1 MNLPN
6 LLTASRLIGI
16 PIVTGLLLARF
27 PYHDQWAAVAFA
39 VFSLTDTLDGQLA
52 RRFGQVTEMGKFLD
66 PLADKLFILSVLV
79 ILVQERLLPAWVV
92 VVIFARELMIT
103 LLRSVG
109 LGQGRVIAASGW
121 GKTKTVT
128 QTAAVILVVLAR
140 PYPWLEP
147 YALFGVAV
155 ALVVTIG
162 SGLDYLWRFRHVIVL
177 PSPRERVVTPL
188 PAAGAAPS
196 EVDLAAKLGDRLVEA
211 GWTLG
216 TAESCTGGML
226 AGTITAVAGSSRYF
240 AGGIVSY
247 SDELKRRLLEVPAE
261 LLTRHGAVSAEVAIA
276 MAQAA
281 RERLGVDLA
290 IAVTGIAGPGSDG
303 SDKRVGLTF
312 IAVADPESARVNRYE
327 WKGDRS
333 ENRRLSVE
341 AALQMALAAVVR
353 EAGAKEA

>member
-1 MNLPN
+1 
-6 LLTASRLIGI
+6 
-16 PIVTGLLLARF
+16 
-27 PYHDQWAAVAFA
+27 
-39 VFSLTDTLDGQLA
+39 
-52 RRFGQVTEMGKFLD
+52 
-66 PLADKLFILSVLV
+66 
-79 ILVQERLLPAWVV
+79 
-92 VVIFARELMIT
+92 
-103 LLRSVG
+103 
-109 LGQGRVIAASGW
+109 
-121 GKTKTVT
+121 
-128 QTAAVILVVLAR
+128 
-140 PYPWLEP
+140 
-147 YALFGVAV
+147 
-155 ALVVTIG
+155 
-162 SGLDYLWRFRHVIVL
+162 
-177 PSPRERVVTPL
+177 
-188 PAAGAAPS
+188 
-196 EVDLAAKLGDRLVEA
+196 VEA

-216 TAESCTGGML
+216 TAESCTGGLL

-312 IAVADPESARVNRYE
+312 IAVADAESARVNRYE